1 MAKPDKTMIAETMRS
16 MDLCM
21 MTTHGDDGALN
32 SRPMSNNAQVDYDG
46 DSYFFTSPDTRKLR
60 DIDRD
65 DHVALDFQGNGV
77 WLTIRGSASVHDDP
91 ELIKEHWTPDIEKWF
106 GHGPDEQDGV
116 LIVKVTARQ
125 AELYG
130 ENEGVVDM
138 SG

>member
-1 MAKPDKTMIAETMRS
+1 MAKPDKKMIAETMRS

-21 MTTHGDDGALN
+21 MTTHGEGSSLT

-46 DSYFFTSPDTRKLR
+46 DSFFFTAPDTRKLR

-65 DHVALDFQGNGV
+65 KHVALDFQGDGI
-77 WLTIRGSASVHDDP
+77 WLTIRGTASVHNDP
-91 ELIKEHWTPDIEKWF
+91 ALIKQHWTPDIEKWF
-106 GHGPDEQDGV
+106 GHGPEEQGGV
-116 LIVKVTARQ
+116 RIIKVTANE

-138 SG
+138 GG